1 MGIWKT
7 IKGGW
12 EVLKDRTRFK
22 VGSDNRV
29 KFWINKWCEDTL
41 LRKLFSALYSISSS
55 KDAWV
60 VDVWDGGSQ
69 GLRLLDNYM
78 TRNSRR
84 WMYSLGDCMTNPLR
98 QAPRILW
105 CGWGQRRAAS

>member
-1 MGIWKT
+1 MCICKT

-12 EVLKDRTRFK
+12 EALKDRTRFK
-22 VGSDNRV
+22 VGSDYRV
-29 KFWINKWCEDTL
+29 KFWIKKWCG
-41 LRKLFSALYSISSS
+41 KLCPALYSISSS

-69 GLRLLDNYM
+69 GLHFLDSYM

-84 WMYSLGDCMTNPLR
+84 WMYSLGDCMTTPLR
-98 QAPRILW
+98 QAMRIL
-105 CGWGQRRAAS
+105 